1 MSANEYSFADTLPL
15 QLSRLIMNSQTL
27 VINLNGC
34 DHFPF
39 SQLLIDQGLVV
50 KECDS
55 TLECFYLLQRQQY
68 ALVILN
74 IEQPSFDE
82 FSVLINLR
90 NSTSAPIF
98 MFSPLVEQFDLIHA
112 LELGADNYFSLKTHP
127 RELVARVNAQLRS
140 RASNHKQQSSVI
152 ELNHVKLCTVQRQVS
167 YHASPIVL
175 TGVEFELIHFLMANA
190 GQVISREILGK
201 VLFNRIISSADRSL
215 DVHVSNVRKKLGE
228 IDDTSHIQTVRGSGY
243 IFLSQTTADVI

>member
-1 MSANEYSFADTLPL
+1 
-15 QLSRLIMNSQTL
+15 MNSQTL
-27 VINLNGC
+27 VINLNSCGS
-34 DHFPF
+34 FPF
-39 SQLLIDQGLVV
+39 SQLLIDQGLTV

-74 IEQPSFDE
+74 IGQPNFDE

-90 NSTSAPIF
+90 SSSSAPIF
-98 MFSPLVEQFDLIHA
+98 MFSPSVEQFDLIHA

-127 RELVARVNAQLRS
+127 RELVARVNARLRS
-140 RASNHKQQSSVI
+140 RPSNDNQKSSII
-152 ELNHVKLCTVQRQVS
+152 ELNHVKICTVQRQVS
-167 YHASPIVL
+167 YHGSPIIL

-215 DVHVSNVRKKLGE
+215 DVHVSNIRKKLGE
-228 IDDTSHIQTVRGSGY
+228 IDPTSHIQTIRGNGY
-243 IFLSQTTADVI
+243 VFLSQTTVEVI